1 MIDFKLPSLGADM
14 DSGKLLEWK
23 VRPGDHVKRGDVVA
37 VVDTSK
43 AAVEIEIWDEGT
55 VQEILVEPGT
65 TIPVGTVLARLLAS
79 GEAPP
84 AAAVAAHER
93 RRVSPAARKHAA
105 DLGVDLEKV
114 EATGPGGAVTIEDV
128 ERARPTAPAAP
139 AAPDRAAEMRKAIA
153 AAMSRAKREIPHYY
167 LSETVPMLRATEW
180 LTAENAKRPITGRL
194 LMAVLQLKAVALA
207 LGEFPDLN
215 GLWRDGAY
223 HPSPAVHAGVAISL
237 RGGGLIA
244 PAIHNVA
251 ELPLG
256 ELMRSLADL
265 VKRARAGSLRSSE
278 MSDPTVTVSNLGDN
292 GVEAAFP
299 IIYPPQVAIVA
310 FGRVAPRPWAEG
322 DALRVMPT
330 VVASLSADHRVSDGH
345 RGALF
350 LDALAKRLQEPEKL

>member
-1 MIDFKLPSLGADM
+1 VASEEARRFWAVMRAQPKDANPTVEQRRQGDEYAEVLSSEPVGVAFAPAPAVNGLWAEPPSARPGAAILYFYGGGYVLGAPI
-14 DSGKLLEWK
+14 SRRKTAGHLAL
-23 VRPGDHVKRGDVVA
+23 
-37 VVDTSK
+37 
-43 AAVEIEIWDEGT
+43 AA
-55 VQEILVEPGT
+55 QARAL
-65 TIPVGTVLARLLAS
+65 IPTYRLAP
-79 GEAPP
+79 EHPFP
-84 AAAVAAHER
+84 AAIEDAVAAYQWLLAEGADPA
-93 RRVSPAARKHAA
+93 RVVLAGDSAGGGLA
-105 DLGVDLEKV
+105 L
-114 EATGPGGAVTIEDV
+114 AT
-128 ERARPTAPAAP
+128 
-139 AAPDRAAEMRKAIA
+139 
-153 AAMSRAKREIPHYY
+153 
-167 LSETVPMLRATEW
+167 
-180 LTAENAKRPITGRL
+180 
-194 LMAVLQLKAVALA
+194 ALA
-207 LGEFPDLN
+207 LRRVPELN
-215 GLWRDGAY
+215 ATWQGDE
-223 HPSPAVHAGVAISL
+223 AVQSERVNVGVAISL

-310 FGRVAPRPWAEG
+310 FGRVAPRPWVEG